1 MAKIFYDNDAN
12 TSELKSLTCA
22 VIGYGNQGRA
32 QALNLRDSGVKV
44 LICARR
50 DGKGHEQA
58 IKDNFEPCSI
68 NEAVSRSQLIAT
80 MLPDQVVETVFN
92 NEILPNIKHS
102 ITFVFA
108 HGFVVR
114 EKLITLPTNA
124 DIVLV
129 APTGPGRLLRSFY
142 QEGKGLP
149 ALIAIDQ
156 DGTGHAFARCLAYA
170 RAIGCTRAG
179 AVLTTFAEETITD
192 LFCEQAVLCG
202 GLPELI
208 KASFNTLVEAG
219 YQPELAYISCLKEV
233 KLIADLLFENGLSGM
248 RKAISDTAQFG
259 GAKTG
264 PRLIDGHVKEKL
276 KETLTRI
283 ESGQFAKEYLAQ
295 ATKDQKFLKDFL
307 DRERHSP
314 LGKIEKQL
322 RKTLHF

>member
-1 MAKIFYDNDAN
+1 MAKIFYDNDAD
-12 TSELKSLTCA
+12 TSELKNLICA

-32 QALNLRDSGVKV
+32 HALNLRDSGIKV
-44 LICARR
+44 LVYARHN
-50 DGKGHEQA
+50 GKGHEQS
-58 IKDNFEPCSI
+58 IKDGFEPCGI
-68 NEAVSRSQLIAT
+68 TEVMSRSQLMAV
-80 MLPDQVVETVFN
+80 MLPDQVVPGVFN
-92 NEILPNIKHS
+92 NEILPNLKQPMS
-102 ITFVFA
+102 FVFA

-114 EKLITLPTNA
+114 EKLITLPADA
-124 DIVLV
+124 DILLV

-149 ALIAIDQ
+149 AQIAIEQ
-156 DGTGHAFARCLAYA
+156 DGSGHAFARCLAYA
-170 RAIGCTRAG
+170 RAIGSTRAG
-179 AVLTTFAEETITD
+179 AILTTFAEETIID

-233 KLIADLLFENGLSGM
+233 KLIADLLFDSGLAGM

-264 PRLIDGHVKEKL
+264 PKLIDAHVKEKL
-276 KETLTRI
+276 SETLTRI

-295 ATKDQKFLKDFL
+295 AKKDQKFLQDFL
-307 DRERHSP
+307 SREKHSP
-314 LGKIEKQL
+314 LGKIENEL